1 MPLQYPVETFER
13 KSLFAANQVMP
24 VVNGKITVASGEG
37 KLTAGALLTSEGKLC
52 KKTVTGEPSSTTTI
66 DEVYAVLAQDVD
78 ATSAAVEAACFYTG
92 EFREEALSFKT
103 DNSATIADFAV
114 SARKV
119 GIFIRPSL

>member
-13 KSLFAANQVMP
+13 KSLFAANQIMP
-24 VVNGKITVASGEG
+24 VVNGKITVANGEG
-37 KLTAGALLTSEGKLC
+37 KLTAGALLTSAGKLC
-52 KKTVTGEPSSTTTI
+52 AKTTGGEPEKTTV

-103 DNSATIADFAV
+103 DNSATIADFVV

>member
-52 KKTVTGEPSSTTTI
+52 KKTVGEPSTTTI

-78 ATSAAVEAACFYTG
+78 ATSASVEAACFYTG
-92 EFREEALSFKT
+92 EVREEALSFKT